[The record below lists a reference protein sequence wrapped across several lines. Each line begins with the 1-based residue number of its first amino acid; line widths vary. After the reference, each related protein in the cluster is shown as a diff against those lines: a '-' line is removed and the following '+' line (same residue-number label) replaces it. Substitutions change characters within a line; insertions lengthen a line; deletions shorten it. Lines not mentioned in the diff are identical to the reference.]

1 MERFGIKDLGP
12 VLKYLGVQFERDR
25 KARHLWMHQGEY
37 ISFLLQEYGLTDCN
51 PVCLPVDPKIPS
63 GDPSITY
70 PEVANLHP
78 SYLKLIGEL
87 IYLSVN
93 TRPDIA
99 YIVNSLA
106 QFNAE
111 PTPRHLAAS
120 KCILRYLAGTI
131 NLRLQYGVEAENLE
145 LHAYADASWANEIGR
160 RSVSGYTW
168 FYTEGLISHVSKK
181 QAMVALS
188 SMEVEYMVVMHIIQ
202 EGLWLKSLF
211 AELLLPLRTP
221 INIFLN
227 NTGAIALSTVAKFH
241 QRTKHIDI
249 RYHFICEHVD
259 NSAFRLIWLPSHK
272 NIADILTK
280 PLPRPLFSK
289 PPTSISLVAS

>member
-1 MERFGIKDLGP
+1 MPF
-12 VLKYLGVQFERDR
+12 
-25 KARHLWMHQGEY
+25 
-37 ISFLLQEYGLTDCN
+37 
-51 PVCLPVDPKIPS
+51 

-70 PEVANLHP
+70 PEVANLRP

-93 TRPDIA
+93 TCPDIA

-111 PTPRHLAAS
+111 PTPRHLAAG
-120 KCILRYLAGTI
+120 KRVLRYLAGTI

-145 LHAYADASWANEIGR
+145 LHAYADASWANKIGR
-160 RSVSGYTW
+160 RSVSGYAW
-168 FYTEGLISHVSKK
+168 FYAGGLILHASKK
-181 QAMVALS
+181 QVTVALS
-188 SMEVEYMVVMHIIQ
+188 STEAEYMAVMHVIQ

-221 INIFLN
+221 INIFLD
-227 NTGAIALSTVAKFH
+227 NTGAIALSTAAKFH

-249 RYHFICEHVD
+249 RYHFVREHVD
-259 NSAFRLIWLPSHK
+259 NGTFRLIWLPSHK

-289 PPTSISLVAS
+289 LSTSIGLVAS